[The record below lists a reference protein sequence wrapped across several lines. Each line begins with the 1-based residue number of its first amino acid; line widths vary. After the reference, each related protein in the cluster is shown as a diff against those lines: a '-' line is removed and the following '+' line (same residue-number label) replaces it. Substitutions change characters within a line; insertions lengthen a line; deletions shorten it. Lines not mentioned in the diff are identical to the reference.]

1 VGFGGF
7 VGEQKSAAE
16 RRLSNVGH
24 FEGFDIIRWIGRPR
38 GRRTFP
44 HELAVSFRVRC
55 DRSVSRLWV
64 ARSRFAVPGRAGHA
78 VFPTGR
84 RVRMGLISANAP
96 LVEFRRPSG
105 SCTDDASSKSLDRS
119 AFSGLSAPMT
129 HPADEVWFTRALP
142 ARHLPSSGFGHP
154 LDGFLPR
161 RPCRPCFMPAAPM
174 GFSLRSVLLA

>member
-1 VGFGGF
+1 LKVS
-7 VGEQKSAAE
+7 QSSAGSTA
-16 RRLSNVGH
+16 
-24 FEGFDIIRWIGRPR
+24 IA
-38 GRRTFP
+38 GRRSSP
-44 HELAVSFRVRC
+44 RELAVSFRVRC

-78 VFPTGR
+78 VFPSGR

-105 SCTDDASSKSLDRS
+105 SCTDDASSTFLNGS

-129 HPADEVWFTRALP
+129 HPADEVRFSRALP
-142 ARHLPSSGFGHP
+142 ARHLPSSGFGYP

-161 RPCRPCFMPAAPM
+161 RPCRPCFVPTAPM
-174 GFSLRSVLLA
+174 GCSLRSVLLA